1 MTNFVFKLPDLGE
14 GTVES
19 EIAEWRVNEGE
30 HITMDEPLVDMMTD
44 KATVEITA
52 PVSGKVVSLA
62 GKPGDIIPVGAELIV
77 FETDENFV
85 GKDTLGPAPE
95 ISETLKTEEVKSVQQ
110 PSVTKASD
118 IIISQKPLTSPSIRR
133 RAREAG
139 VDLTLVPGTGVKN
152 RISHEDLDK
161 FIRSS
166 ETNSAFSTGIKLT
179 QINEVPIIGLRRKI
193 AERMTQSKRS
203 IPHFGYVEE
212 VDITELETLRQHLN
226 ENREKDQLKLSYLP
240 FFLQALVKVLKI
252 FPQCNAL
259 YDEERGTLRQYAGI
273 HAGIAT
279 QTDSGLKVPV
289 IKHVESL
296 DIWQCAAE
304 IQRLAQAARNNTA
317 KKDELSG
324 STITITSL
332 GALGGIAVTPIINY
346 PEVSI
351 IGINKSE
358 ERAVVRNGQIVIR
371 RMMNLSSCF
380 DHRFVDGYDAA
391 QMIQS
396 MKKLLEHP
404 ATIFI

>member
-44 KATVEITA
+44 KATVEITS
-52 PVSGKVVSLA
+52 PVSGKVISLA

-77 FETDENFV
+77 FETNENV
-85 GKDTLGPAPE
+85 AGQDTPGPAPE

-110 PSVTKASD
+110 PSVAKVSD
-118 IIISQKPLTSPSIRR
+118 IAISQKPLTSPSIRR

-161 FIRSS
+161 FINNS
-166 ETNSAFSTGIKLT
+166 ETNSASATGVKLT

-193 AERMTQSKRS
+193 AERMTQSKRN

-226 ENREKDQLKLSYLP
+226 ENREKNQLKLSYLP
-240 FFLQALVKVLKI
+240 FFLQALIKVLKM

-259 YDEERGTLRQYAGI
+259 YDEEHGTLRQYAGI

-317 KKDELSG
+317 KKEELSG

-351 IGINKSE
+351 IGINKSQ